1 MSTEERKRYVI
12 VIILFASLL
21 LLSYTIMSAN
31 CRHDSSSATCN
42 FVSPHWFDTI
52 AKTLHRYGISGATSD
67 SE

>member
-1 MSTEERKRYVI
+1 MSTEGRKHQI
-12 VIILFASLL
+12 VVVILFALLL

-31 CRHDSSSATCN
+31 CRHSSSSAMCD